1 MANVMIIQGKVR
13 NVWDEND
20 FADMLRE
27 LLGSDAEH
35 YFRAL
40 TDREAVLSD
49 ISIDDVWEYAC
60 FGECQKLEEQQEHY
74 EGILRDVKNDLDS
87 LYYDLMDQTKEVSQ
101 KQIMQLIQKINA
113 KL

>member
-1 MANVMIIQGKVR
+1 MADVMIIQGKVR

-27 LLGSDAEH
+27 LLGSDAEY
-35 YFRAL
+35 YFRDL
-40 TDREAVLSD
+40 TDRATVLSD
-49 ISIDDVWEYAC
+49 ISIDDVWEYVC

-74 EGILRDVKNDLDS
+74 EGVLRDVKDDLDS